1 MRVDRLTHLTS
12 WLHKEFDIIGLTETH
27 AVDQSIELT
36 GYTSFQLNRQCLH
49 ENLRGSGGIAVLF
62 KNELFPGI
70 SRHKTSNENILWIKL
85 KKSFFHSSKDIY
97 LGTAYFSPVNYE
109 KDNKLDYLRDLE
121 NDLIQISALGK
132 IVLMGDLN
140 SRTGTLQ
147 DVLDQNNILESND
160 LDLIDRETRPYLK
173 QINSQDKTSDKRGE
187 KLVELCSSLEMCIL
201 NGKDRVL

>member
-1 MRVDRLTHLTS
+1 M
-12 WLHKEFDIIGLTETH
+12 
-27 AVDQSIELT
+27 
-36 GYTSFQLNRQCLH
+36 
-49 ENLRGSGGIAVLF
+49 
-62 KNELFPGI
+62 
-70 SRHKTSNENILWIKL
+70 IKL

-109 KDNKLDYLRDLE
+109 KNNKLDYLRDLE

-147 DVLDQNNILESND
+147 DVLDQNKILESND

-201 NGKDRVL
+201 NGRKIGIWNEDLF